1 MLGLLASRVEL
12 RMSMRHLLIAI
23 VAALVLSGCKTSGY
37 NPVKIEAEESWHQV
51 PSVARLLSKLF
62 EVLEP

>member
-1 MLGLLASRVEL
+1 
-12 RMSMRHLLIAI
+12 MRQLLIAI

-37 NPVKIEAEESWHQV
+37 NPLKIETEESWHQV
-51 PSVARLLSKLF
+51 PSVARLVLKLF

>member
-1 MLGLLASRVEL
+1 MLGLLGFSVE
-12 RMSMRHLLIAI
+12 RRKSMRQLLIAI

-37 NPVKIEAEESWHQV
+37 NPLKIETEESWHQV
-51 PSVARLLSKLF
+51 PSVARLVLKLF